1 MQPSTLLSSR
11 YIRETLSGLQTLRGQ
26 LGRLEAEHIDRSMA
40 TVDQYEASYIECET
54 ARIGLHEHWMKIYRT
69 HMLPDAAEIK
79 ARLQPEYD
87 ATLQRVRAMETN
99 LDKLHDEV
107 TAIAAWA
114 QPKEVFNG
122 TNELTNPHK

>member
-40 TVDQYEASYIECET
+40 TINQYEASYIECET

-69 HMLPDAAEIK
+69 HMLPDAEEIK
-79 ARLQPEYD
+79 ARLQPEYE
-87 ATLQRVRAMETN
+87 ATLRRVRDMERT
-99 LDKLHDEV
+99 LDELHKEV
-107 TAIAAWA
+107 AAIAAWA
-114 QPKEVFNG
+114 EPKE
-122 TNELTNPHK
+122 